1 MIVVHLVRNTLD
13 LEFEVAYG
21 RGELGGELL
30 FEFVAGSLGLPEGT
44 IHRNARQNHDA
55 QHHIDPHDFCADVLL
70 QQLRIVHNDELQAV
84 DAACHI
90 VER

>member
-13 LEFEVAYG
+13 FAFEVVYG

-30 FEFVAGSLGLPEGT
+30 FELVAGPLGLPESAV
-44 IHRNARQNHDA
+44 HRDACQNHDPK
-55 QHHIDPHDFCADVLL
+55 HYIDPHDFGANVLL
-70 QQLRIVHNDELQAV
+70 QQLRVVNHDELEAV
-84 DAACHI
+84 DATRHF